1 MNKLIGTVIALGIN
15 VAFGYLSAAA
25 ADTLFGKKEEK
36 HEQQSQP
43 AAPADK

>member
-1 MNKLIGTVIALGIN
+1 MNKIISTMVVLGIN

>member
-1 MNKLIGTVIALGIN
+1 MNKIISTMVVLGIN

-25 ADTLFGKKEEK
+25 ADTLFGKKEERQP
-36 HEQQSQP
+36 QQKP